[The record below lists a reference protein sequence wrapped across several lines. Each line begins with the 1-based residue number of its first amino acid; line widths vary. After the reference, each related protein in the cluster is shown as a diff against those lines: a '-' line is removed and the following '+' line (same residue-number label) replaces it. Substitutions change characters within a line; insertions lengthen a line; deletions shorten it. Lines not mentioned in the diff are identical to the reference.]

1 MIQIDR
7 HTVIQVFGS
16 LMNQPSLL
24 NDTDK
29 YRLEISDFPTTLDRF
44 IYSAIYNLYNGGV
57 EKIRT
62 IDIISYLKENPTA
75 TVYLEKENGEIFLQ
89 DCESTGEPQ
98 NFNYYYNKLKKLN
111 LLKDIQSTGRS
122 IEQFYCEDI
131 FNPKYNEINEKFDK
145 LTIKDII
152 DSLRNEVNIY
162 ENKFELNSI
171 AEESRAVDGIR
182 ELIDDLKK
190 GPEIGCKLQGD
201 IFNTICRGGRKGKL
215 YIRSALSGVGKALPN
230 NVKIPTPNGWTT
242 VGEVQVGDYLFDKFG
257 NPTKVLAIYPQ
268 KEKKQ
273 VYKVYFKSGR
283 VAECCSEHL
292 WSYFSNLNNKK
303 PNKLITSTL
312 QEIIDNPKGLQNNS
326 GSYRY
331 SIPICKPVQYSKK
344 QFSIDPYVMGLILGD
359 GSFRYSNEQK
369 SFYFSSNDEEL
380 VEQIQKRMK
389 YSSYK
394 KNSKMNYNWI
404 FKSNFKTHKSVW
416 VEDILK
422 NYPELWNK
430 KSEDK
435 FIPQDFLFGSI
446 EQRFDLL
453 AGLLDT
459 DGSID
464 EKGRIN
470 FSTTSFKLKDNII
483 ELCESLGMIC
493 SYLID
498 NRNEK
503 YTTGKCYKISIK
515 TTPENKIKMFKLKR
529 KVNIANNYLD
539 NNKRKERRDRDAI
552 VKIEATN
559 TYTDMT
565 CFYVDNKEHLFLMNN
580 FIVTHNTRSMVGDA
594 CQIAYPIRYDRKS
607 GKWIS
612 TGSAEKVLY
621 IMTEQDPE
629 EIKTMILSYL
639 TGYNEEIF
647 LYGTYGEKEMPRIQQ
662 AIDIMEKYSDNM
674 LFARIPDPCAS
685 VIKNLFR
692 RYHIQNGV
700 ENFFYD
706 YIFSSPAMLEE
717 YRDLKLPEH
726 VCLRLFTTALK
737 NLAVE
742 LDSFVLTSTQ
752 VSNEDDN
759 KEGGFRDFRNIRG
772 SRAIVDT
779 ADLACIMSRPT
790 KNELN
795 QLQGFQNLFSF
806 VPNLVT
812 DVFKNRGNRW
822 TMVRIWS
829 YNDLGSCRRED
840 LFITTS
846 QMYPIKDFQIIDFVN
861 DNENEFDELLD
872 LYNDGI
878 VSDNVY
884 EEFYSLSDE
893 KPEDLLKDAADSF
906 NDINEQKQRV
916 KEKSFEDLL
925 SF

>member
-62 IDIISYLKENPTA
+62 IDIVSYLKENPTA
-75 TVYLEKENGEIFLQ
+75 TIYLEKENGEIFLQ

-201 IFNTICRGGRKGKL
+201 IFNTVCRGGRKGKL
-215 YIRSALSGVGKALPN
+215 YIRSALSGVGK
-230 NVKIPTPNGWTT
+230 
-242 VGEVQVGDYLFDKFG
+242 
-257 NPTKVLAIYPQ
+257 
-268 KEKKQ
+268 
-273 VYKVYFKSGR
+273 S
-283 VAECCSEHL
+283 
-292 WSYFSNLNNKK
+292 
-303 PNKLITSTL
+303 
-312 QEIIDNPKGLQNNS
+312 
-326 GSYRY
+326 
-331 SIPICKPVQYSKK
+331 
-344 QFSIDPYVMGLILGD
+344 
-359 GSFRYSNEQK
+359 
-369 SFYFSSNDEEL
+369 
-380 VEQIQKRMK
+380 
-389 YSSYK
+389 
-394 KNSKMNYNWI
+394 
-404 FKSNFKTHKSVW
+404 
-416 VEDILK
+416 
-422 NYPELWNK
+422 
-430 KSEDK
+430 
-435 FIPQDFLFGSI
+435 
-446 EQRFDLL
+446 
-453 AGLLDT
+453 
-459 DGSID
+459 
-464 EKGRIN
+464 
-470 FSTTSFKLKDNII
+470 
-483 ELCESLGMIC
+483 
-493 SYLID
+493 
-498 NRNEK
+498 
-503 YTTGKCYKISIK
+503 
-515 TTPENKIKMFKLKR
+515 
-529 KVNIANNYLD
+529 
-539 NNKRKERRDRDAI
+539 
-552 VKIEATN
+552 
-559 TYTDMT
+559 
-565 CFYVDNKEHLFLMNN
+565 
-580 FIVTHNTRSMVGDA
+580 RSMVGDA

-737 NLAVE
+737 NLAIE

-846 QMYPIKDFQIIDFVN
+846 YMYPIKDFQIIDFVN

-872 LYNDGI
+872 LYNQGI

-893 KPEDLLKDAADSF
+893 KPEDVLKDAADAF